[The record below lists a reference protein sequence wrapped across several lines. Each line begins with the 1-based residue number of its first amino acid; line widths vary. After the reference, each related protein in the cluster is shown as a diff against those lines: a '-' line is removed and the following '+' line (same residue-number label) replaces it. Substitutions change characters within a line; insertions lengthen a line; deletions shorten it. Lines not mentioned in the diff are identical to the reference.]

1 MIGDT
6 SVDIET
12 GKNANIKTIL
22 VKTGKNEEKTVE
34 SNYVASNLL
43 DAVNYVLGDKK

>member
-12 GKNANIKTIL
+12 GKNAGIKTIL
-22 VKTGKNEEKTVE
+22 VKTGKNEEKAVG
-34 SNYVASNLL
+34 SDYVANNLL
-43 DAVNYVLGDKK
+43 DAVNFVLGD